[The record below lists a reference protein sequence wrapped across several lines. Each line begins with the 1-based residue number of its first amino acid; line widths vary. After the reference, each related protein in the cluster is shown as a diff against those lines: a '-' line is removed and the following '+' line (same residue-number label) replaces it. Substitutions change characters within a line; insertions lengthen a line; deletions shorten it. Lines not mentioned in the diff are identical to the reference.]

1 MDKECKRQ
9 VDELNKLWHHMLIES
24 NYKDIEAKY
33 LRIQALSTNEIAILR
48 IISEK
53 EEVIIKDILE
63 ILNLPKST
71 LTSIIDRLENRNLI
85 VRAISKRDRRSYKL
99 ELTEEGKITQD
110 EHIKFEEEKEF
121 LSAYTKQAEAGQIV
135 DLNEMKAAYIEK
147 VGHSIGGSQIYRM
160 LERHGWR
167 KVMPRSKH
175 PQKANS
181 IIIVYIIFH

>member
-1 MDKECKRQ
+1 MMDKECKRQ
-9 VDELNKLWHHMLIES
+9 VDELNKLWHHMLVES

-33 LRIQALSTNEIAILR
+33 PRIQALSTNEIAILR

-99 ELTEEGKITQD
+99 ELTEEGKLAQD
-110 EHIKFEEEKEF
+110 EHIKFEEEV
-121 LSAYTKQAEAGQIV
+121 YG
-135 DLNEMKAAYIEK
+135 
-147 VGHSIGGSQIYRM
+147 
-160 LERHGWR
+160 
-167 KVMPRSKH
+167 KVMISLDTYEEREGLLKLIRKIAENIS
-175 PQKANS
+175 S
-181 IIIVYIIFH
+181 R